1 MNMNYLKN
9 LLQRTYP
16 IVYGL
21 LRMTMAAMLV
31 IAGMQAEA
39 TALQNKNASDVDN
52 ALGKLTLNTAKLRAA
67 AYTFTN
73 VEIPGALFTRLFGI
87 NDRGDLVGVYRMPGS
102 TVKGFL
108 LRNTGGLVTI
118 EVPGAALTF
127 ARDVSNTGVIVGS
140 YTDQNGLNHGFVYQN
155 GMYQQLD
162 APGSIDT
169 LAFSITES
177 GRVGGAWIDADGFQ
191 HGFTLEDN
199 VYTTIDCPGPAPT
212 MVLGMAANGTIAGDC
227 APDGVSAYLLTG
239 GAFELVGVPGALQT
253 SFFGVNSLK
262 EAVGAYFDADG
273 VEHGLV
279 YRNGELLTVD
289 EPSATFSTRI
299 WRVNASGVIVGV
311 VDRNRA
317 FVAVPVK

>member
-1 MNMNYLKN
+1 MNMNYVKN

-21 LRMTMAAMLV
+21 LRMTMAAVFV
-31 IAGMQAEA
+31 IGGVQAEA
-39 TALQNKNASDVDN
+39 TLSAGDVD
-52 ALGKLTLNTAKLRAA
+52 AAFARLKPSATKLRAA
-67 AYTFTN
+67 AYTFRS

-87 NDRGDLVGVYRMPGS
+87 NERGDVVGSYRMPGNS
-102 TVKGFL
+102 VKGFL
-108 LRNTGGLVTI
+108 LLSTGAMVTI
-118 EVPGAALTF
+118 EVPGAVLTF
-127 ARDVSNTGVIVGS
+127 ARDVSNTGVVVGS
-140 YTDQNGLNHGFVYQN
+140 FADVNGLNHGFVYKD
-155 GMYQQLD
+155 GVYQQLD

-177 GRVGGAWIDADGFQ
+177 GRIGGAWIDGDGFQ
-191 HGFTLEDN
+191 HGFTLLEN

-212 MVLGMAANGTIAGDC
+212 MVLGMAPNGTIVGDC
-227 APDGVSAYLLTG
+227 APDGVSAYLFTG

-262 EAVGAYFDADG
+262 EAVGSYFDADG
-273 VEHGLV
+273 LEHGLV
-279 YRNGELLTVD
+279 YRNGESLTVD

-299 WRVNASGVIVGV
+299 WKTNASGVIVGV

-317 FVAVPVK
+317 FVGVPVR

>member
-1 MNMNYLKN
+1 MNMNYLTN

-21 LRMTMAAMLV
+21 LRLLTAAVLLS
-31 IAGMQAEA
+31 AGSQAEGMTNAGEVDA
-39 TALQNKNASDVDN
+39 TL
-52 ALGKLTLNTAKLRAA
+52 AKLRPSSAKLRDA
-67 AYTFTN
+67 AYTFKS
-73 VEIPGALFTRLFGI
+73 VEVPGALFTRLFGI

-102 TVKGFL
+102 SVKGFL
-108 LRNTGGLVTI
+108 FRNTGEIVTI

-127 ARDVSNTGVIVGS
+127 ARDVSNTGVVVGS
-140 YTDQNGLNHGFVYQN
+140 YADQSGLNHGFMYQH
-155 GMYQQLD
+155 GVYQQLD

-177 GRVGGAWIDADGFQ
+177 GRVGGAWIDSDGFQ

-199 VYTTIDCPGPAPT
+199 VYTTVDCPGPAPT
-212 MVLGMAANGTIAGDC
+212 MVLGMAANGTLVGDC
-227 APDGVSAYLLTG
+227 APDGVSAYLFTG
-239 GAFELVGVPGALQT
+239 GAFELVSVPGAVQT
-253 SFFGVNSLK
+253 SFFGVNPFK

-273 VEHGLV
+273 VEHGIV

-299 WRVNASGVIVGV
+299 WKVNAIGVIVGV

-317 FVAVPVK
+317 VVGVPLK